1 MYVHYVGI
9 EILRLSWLS
18 EVVSSFL
25 LCLLALLS
33 SLTRNT
39 GAVKIAVAT
48 SKNIHGHMLYSYFLG
63 IIWDVSDVK

>member
-9 EILRLSWLS
+9 EILRLYWLS

-39 GAVKIAVAT
+39 GAVKIAGAT
-48 SKNIHGHMLYSYFLG
+48 SKNIHGHMLCSYFLG